1 MYAGKPVIGLVG
13 GIGSGKSF
21 VAKLFGERGCLVVDS
36 DAQVREA
43 YRDPSVLATLR
54 QWWGPEV
61 ALPDG
66 TVNRSAIAA
75 RVFSDPEQKRR
86 LEGLIHPLVH
96 AAREREM
103 AQSASLPQVVAY
115 VWDTPLLLEVGLADD
130 CDAVVFVDTPFEIR
144 RARARQRSGWDA
156 DELLRR
162 EKSQMPLD
170 TKRALSDYVVAN
182 TADAGSDPS
191 VLSEL
196 REQVRRVL
204 SQILSGSTPKTPSRD
219 HPSGGSESA

>member
-21 VAKLFGERGCLVVDS
+21 VAKLFGEMGCRVIDS
-36 DAQVREA
+36 DAQVRDA
-43 YRDPSVLATLR
+43 YRDPTVLQTLR
-54 QWWGPEV
+54 QWWGPAV

-75 RVFSDPEQKRR
+75 RVFADPGEKRR

-96 AAREREM
+96 AARERQM
-103 AQSASLPQVVAY
+103 AASASDSQVVAY
-115 VWDTPLLLEVGLADD
+115 VWDTPLLMEVGLEGN
-130 CDAVVFVDTPFEIR
+130 CDAIVFVDTPFELR
-144 RARARQRSGWDA
+144 LARVRQRSGWDA
-156 DELLRR
+156 AEMLRR

-170 TKRALSDYVVAN
+170 TKRRLSHYVVAN

-219 HPSGGSESA
+219 HPPGGSESP